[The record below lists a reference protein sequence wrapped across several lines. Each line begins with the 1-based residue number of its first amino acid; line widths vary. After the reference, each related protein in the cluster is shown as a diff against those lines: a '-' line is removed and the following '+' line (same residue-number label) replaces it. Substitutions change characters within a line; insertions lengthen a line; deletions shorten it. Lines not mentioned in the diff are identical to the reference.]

1 MAEYKGEVC
10 YMDGWHY
17 TVDKNGQP
25 GKKLFSN
32 GDGTY
37 RLAKDGDP
45 SHHEQ
50 YHQLY
55 VTAEMT

>member
-1 MAEYKGEVC
+1 MAEYTGEVC

-17 TVDKNGQP
+17 TVKDGRP
-25 GKKLFSN
+25 DKKLFSN

-37 RLAKDGDP
+37 RLAKDGDQ

-50 YHQLY
+50 FHEQFK
-55 VTAEMT
+55 TAEMT